1 MQGLSTRNGARKRT
15 FAPGVEVLEDRR
27 VPALLPPVAVAPGV
41 VQFSATGTANNTL
54 NIFDDGAGHI
64 SFSTS
69 STAKPTALSAAK
81 FGPSIHE
88 IIYNAGPGSDTFTYN
103 MINGAA
109 LAEDMKVLVVL
120 PPTGNKGFTANF
132 GAPPKPKVPGSPG
145 TPPTPGVGARRV
157 DVTGRLDI
165 EIEGSRF
172 KDNATLNYAGV
183 VKGDLRTI
191 YHDPQQGNGPIAHGR
206 DGDKV
211 TFVLNLIR
219 GSTGTVH
226 PKVQGGAGDDNLTLI
241 VRKRRASDPVRIFGI
256 GALNGDG
263 GLNKGVS
270 FWPPISEI
278 NIQT

>member
-1 MQGLSTRNGARKRT
+1 
-15 FAPGVEVLEDRR
+15 
-27 VPALLPPVAVAPGV
+27 PALVGPTLVAPGV
-41 VQFSATGTANNTL
+41 VQFTATGSGNNTL
-54 NIFDDGAGHI
+54 NIFDDGVGDL

-69 STAKPTALSAAK
+69 STAKPTVVK
-81 FGPSIHE
+81 GNPIHE
-88 IIYNAGPGSDTFTYN
+88 IIYNAGPGSDTFSYN
-103 MINGAA
+103 MLNGAR
-109 LAEDMKVLVVL
+109 LTEHMKVLVVL
-120 PPTGNKGFTANF
+120 PPNGNKGFTANF
-132 GAPPKPKVPGSPG
+132 GAPPKPKVPGSAG
-145 TPPTPGVGARRV
+145 TPATPGVGARRV
-157 DVTGRLDI
+157 DVTGTLDI

-191 YHDPQQGNGPIAHGR
+191 YHDPQQGNSPIAHGR
-206 DGDKV
+206 DGDKAS
-211 TFVLNLIR
+211 FVLNLIR

-241 VRKRRASDPVRIFGI
+241 VRKRRASDPVQIFGI